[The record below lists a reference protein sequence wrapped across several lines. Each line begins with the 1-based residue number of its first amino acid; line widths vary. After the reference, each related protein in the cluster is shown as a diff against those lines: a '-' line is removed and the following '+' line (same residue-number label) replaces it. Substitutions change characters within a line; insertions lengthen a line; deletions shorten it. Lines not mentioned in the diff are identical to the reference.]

1 MTTIDRRNFIKK
13 AALLAAAGSSALVSA
28 CSKNDAEQSAA
39 GAPAVITGK
48 KFRWKMVTTWP
59 PKFPVLGEGAELFAK
74 WVDEMSGGQLQIRV
88 FGGGELVPALE
99 AFDSVSQGAAE
110 MAHGASYYW
119 AGKAPASQFFCAVPF
134 GMNAQQMNAWLIS
147 GGGLKLWEDLYAQFN
162 LVPFPCGNT
171 GVQMGGWFRKK
182 INSMEDIKGL
192 KMRIPGLGGKVIS
205 KAGGTAVLS
214 AGGEIFTNLERNVI
228 DATEWIGPYHDYLM
242 GFPKVAPYYY
252 YPGWHEPSAVLE
264 LFVNKPAFE
273 SLSKHL
279 QEIIRTAAY
288 RANNWIL
295 AEFESKNEQY
305 LQKIL
310 AEHQTTLLK
319 FPDEVLRQLRKY
331 ADEAI
336 AEVVENDS
344 YSKKVYEAYQA
355 FRKRHAAWSDISEK
369 VYYSDI
375 AG

>member
-1 MTTIDRRNFIKK
+1 
-13 AALLAAAGSSALVSA
+13 
-28 CSKNDAEQSAA
+28 
-39 GAPAVITGK
+39 
-48 KFRWKMVTTWP
+48 
-59 PKFPVLGEGAELFAK
+59 
-74 WVDEMSGGQLQIRV
+74 
-88 FGGGELVPALE
+88 
-99 AFDSVSQGAAE
+99 
-110 MAHGASYYW
+110 
-119 AGKAPASQFFCAVPF
+119 
-134 GMNAQQMNAWLIS
+134 MNAQQMNAWLIS

-273 SLSKHL
+273 SLPKHL